1 MYRLKFQLRVF
12 GTLEPQ
18 TKCTT
23 LWFNSIHHLS
33 VLTHTT
39 SGSFYGIQGRCMDDS
54 LTQWQDWVRVTNSK
68 YLDVYR
74 SNMMPVRRIYKQI
87 IYFDVTRPNQYIND
101 AEWWDATSIYPIPC
115 HTSTYTI
122 FVGHLPANRQPTDN
136 HHIIHIRWAQSHPQ
150 ED

>member
-1 MYRLKFQLRVF
+1 
-12 GTLEPQ
+12 
-18 TKCTT
+18 
-23 LWFNSIHHLS
+23 
-33 VLTHTT
+33 
-39 SGSFYGIQGRCMDDS
+39 
-54 LTQWQDWVRVTNSK
+54 
-68 YLDVYR
+68 
-74 SNMMPVRRIYKQI
+74 MMPVRRIYKQI

-150 ED
+150 VDLKYRHFIMKPALADSLWHLILVIM